1 MPDRKNSALIMGRMN
16 DESLAKGNFLETNK
30 DVYNG
35 QKRHL
40 DFEWEKQ
47 KFLVDLKGKS
57 VRSSVQISVQS
68 ESGAKF
74 LFLYILSMMCMDS
87 GSSEQYAHAGSSPVS
102 RTKPKTPENIAFSRV
117 FSIPECLFDHNFDHN
132 SSFVPLFSIYRCFE
146 NLLISGAFKAS
157 ISSDLALLYKF
168 KPCFLKKTP
177 PS

>member
-1 MPDRKNSALIMGRMN
+1 MPDRKNSALIMRRMN

-74 LFLYILSMMCMDS
+74 LFLYSLSMMCMDS
-87 GSSEQYAHAGSSPVS
+87 GSSEQYAHADSSPVS
-102 RTKPKTPENIAFSRV
+102 RTIKKP
-117 FSIPECLFDHNFDHN
+117 
-132 SSFVPLFSIYRCFE
+132 
-146 NLLISGAFKAS
+146 
-157 ISSDLALLYKF
+157 
-168 KPCFLKKTP
+168 
-177 PS
+177 

>member
-1 MPDRKNSALIMGRMN
+1 MPDRKNGDLIMGRIN

-68 ESGAKF
+68 ESDAKF
-74 LFLYILSMMCMDS
+74 LFLYLLSMMCMDS

-102 RTKPKTPENIAFSRV
+102 RTKPRKHGV
-117 FSIPECLFDHNFDHN
+117 F
-132 SSFVPLFSIYRCFE
+132 
-146 NLLISGAFKAS
+146 GAFLCGELCARGRHYTK
-157 ISSDLALLYKF
+157 
-168 KPCFLKKTP
+168 KPPFTGGLVVGLGGLEPLTFTM
-177 PS
+177 ST